1 MTGCGLC
8 FDNGKTFFRKG
19 LDRLTVD
26 ARLGDLLE
34 LGEGGG
40 VEVHE
45 G

>member
-1 MTGCGLC
+1 MARCGLC
-8 FDNGKTFFRKG
+8 FDNGETLLGEGF
-19 LDRLTVD
+19 DRLTVD
-26 ARLGDLLE
+26 ARFWDMLE